1 VEGELGAAM
10 AQAGEGDLEALLGEL
25 GTVVRQAG
33 REHRRTLETAL
44 LPAAGSA

>member
-10 AQAGEGDLEALLGEL
+10 ALANGESLEALLGEL

-33 REHRRTLETAL
+33 REHRRTLEAAL